1 MRPFHHLSRRA
12 SGVVGLGLVALIA
25 AALLVWKRDDVM
37 RALLYHRPIS
47 FNASFHE
54 AVASADRVVIR
65 RGGFD
70 CCRAVGND
78 EILAT
83 VSGIQEVRQFRA
95 RFEFEPEWVTNVWE
109 FGGCLCSG
117 YPGIDWYRSGR
128 RVALTSVQHGENVRW
143 KGFSTAR
150 ILGVKVGY
158 GDAPLTSASRGWL
171 NEWLA
176 EHGASETQLD
186 QERNE
191 AVGESLEAPDA
202 PPPDVTP

>member
-1 MRPFHHLSRRA
+1 
-12 SGVVGLGLVALIA
+12 VVGLGLVTLIA
-25 AALLVWKRDDVM
+25 AALLVWKREDVM
-37 RALLYHRPIS
+37 SALLYHRRIS
-47 FNASFHE
+47 FNVSFQE
-54 AVASADRVVIR
+54 AVAGADRIVIR

-70 CCRAVGND
+70 SCRAVGND

-95 RFEFEPEWVTNVWE
+95 RLEFEPEWVTNSL
-109 FGGCLCSG
+109 GGCLCCG
-117 YPGIDWYRSGR
+117 YPGIDWYRGGT
-128 RVALTSVQHGENVRW
+128 RVALTSVQHGKNIRW

-158 GDAPLTSASRGWL
+158 GDAPLTSASRAWL

-176 EHGASETQLD
+176 EHGASEPQSD

-191 AVGESLEAPDA
+191 AVGESLETPGA
-202 PPPDVTP
+202 PPADVTP

>member
-1 MRPFHHLSRRA
+1 M
-12 SGVVGLGLVALIA
+12 LGLVALIA
-25 AALLVWKRDDVM
+25 AALLVWKREDVM

-54 AVASADRVVIR
+54 AVAGADRIVIR

-78 EILAT
+78 EILVT
-83 VSGIQEVRQFRA
+83 VSGIQEVHQVMA
-95 RFEFEPEWVTNVWE
+95 RFEFEPEWVTNAL
-109 FGGCLCSG
+109 GGCLCCG
-117 YPGIDWYRSGR
+117 YPGIDWYRGGT
-128 RVALTSVQHGENVRW
+128 RVALTSVQHGKNVRW
-143 KGFSTAR
+143 QGFSTAR

-158 GDAPLTSASRGWL
+158 GDAPLTSASRAWL

-186 QERNE
+186 QERNI
-191 AVGESLEAPDA
+191 AVGESLEAPGA
-202 PPPDVTP
+202 PRADVETP